1 MTRVPTATTSTGTR
15 LQHVQIQ
22 ALSTVI
28 IVVDLNQLQQVNFGQ
43 LADYIGM
50 VGLAQIRADA
60 DNEEVPSILSLLRHP
75 QTAPQALTVWDQAL
89 LRALY
94 TTSQAN
100 VMQASAIKV
109 SMVKTIEA
117 H

>member
-1 MTRVPTATTSTGTR
+1 
-15 LQHVQIQ
+15 
-22 ALSTVI
+22 
-28 IVVDLNQLQQVNFGQ
+28 
-43 LADYIGM
+43 
-50 VGLAQIRADA
+50 
-60 DNEEVPSILSLLRHP
+60 
-75 QTAPQALTVWDQAL
+75 VWDRAL